1 MAAGDSPMRTKQ
13 AAGRT
18 EDVGAG
24 DMLYTAG
31 NFTIAASLC
40 WQNRFLIYREK
51 EGRKV
56 WQ

>member
-18 EDVGAG
+18 EVIGAG

-31 NFTIAASLC
+31 NFTMAASLC